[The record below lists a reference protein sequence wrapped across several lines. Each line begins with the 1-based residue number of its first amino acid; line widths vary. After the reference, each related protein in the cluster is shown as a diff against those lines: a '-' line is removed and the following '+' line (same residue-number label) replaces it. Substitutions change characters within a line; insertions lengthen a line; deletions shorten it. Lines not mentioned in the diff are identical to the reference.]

1 MSQHEKLQQVEEYNE
16 LLEAVLLSLC
26 EDLETEPLD
35 LLESTLDEGVLGKIG
50 KRIGRWANPYKGSY
64 SKNTAVARANAK
76 RRERGETVNHEA
88 GYGSNRK
95 TLERQKENRKLAQ
108 QHRSEERAKK
118 IATEKQAEKK
128 KKLTVAASERMKQKQ
143 PKNYEHQ
150 QGMKKR
156 KAERQEKAARHH
168 SSSDWGSSSLSSGDD
183 GGWMGSI

>member
-35 LLESTLDEGVLGKIG
+35 LLESTLDEGVLVKIG
-50 KRIGRWANPYKGSY
+50 KRIKRFIHPWTGSD
-64 SKNTAVARANAK
+64 SKLIAIARGEQK
-76 RRERGETVNHEA
+76 RRERGETVSRNET
-88 GYGSNRK
+88 YTTRK
-95 TLERQKENRKLAQ
+95 GLERQKENRKLAQ
-108 QHRSEERAKK
+108 QHRSEDRAKK